1 MIAQELEVSL
11 HMAFV
16 EARQQRHEFITVE
29 HLLLALLDNP
39 SAAEVLRSCACNM
52 DDLRRNLQNF
62 IRDNTPVIS
71 GQDEVDTQPTLGF
84 QRVIQRAIMHVQST
98 SNGKKEVTGA
108 NVLVAIFGEKDSHA
122 VYYLHQQGITRLDVV
137 NFISHGITKTPQAP
151 TPKQEAAQSSEQ
163 TEQESDSSGGGSEKQ
178 SPLDQYTQN
187 LNVAAR
193 EGKIDPLIG
202 REPEVERVIQVLC
215 RRRKN
220 NPLLV
225 GEAGVGKTAIAEGL
239 AWRIVKGDVP
249 EVLESAQVYS
259 LDMGALLAGTKYRGD
274 FEQRL
279 KAVLKQLKG
288 NPHSVLFIDEIHTL
302 IGAGSASGGTLDA
315 SNLLK
320 PALSSGQLK
329 CIGAT
334 TFNEYRGIFEKDH
347 ALSRRFQKID
357 VNEPSVE
364 QTIEILRG
372 LKSRFEEH
380 HGVKYSTAA
389 ITAAA
394 ELSAKFINDRHL
406 PDKAIDVIDEAGAA
420 QRILPKSKQ
429 KKTIGKNEI
438 EDIVSKIARIPP
450 QSVTTDDRN
459 KLATLERDLKS
470 TVFGQDPAIEVLAAA
485 IKMSRSG
492 LGKPDKPIGSF
503 LFSGPTG
510 VGKTEVAKQ
519 LAFILG
525 VELLRFDMSEYM
537 ERHAVSRLI
546 GAPPGYVGFD
556 QGGLLTEAVTKK
568 PHCVLLLDEIEK
580 AHPDIYN
587 ILLQVMDHGTLTD
600 NNGRKADFRNVIII
614 MTTNA
619 GAEALTKRGI
629 GFTEAKV
636 QGDEMADIKRM
647 FTPEFRNR
655 LDAIVSFRALDESI
669 ILRVVDKF
677 LMALEEQLHE
687 KKVEAVFTEEL
698 RKHLAKKGFDP
709 LMGAR
714 PMQRLIQDVIRK
726 ALADELLFGRLVTGG
741 KVTVDVDDKDEVT
754 LSFDSSP
761 TPPQTTPNDEVTV
774 E

>member
-16 EARQQRHEFITVE
+16 EARQARHEFITVE

-39 SAAEVLRSCACNM
+39 SAAEVLRACAVNIE
-52 DDLRRNLQNF
+52 DLRKTLTNF
-62 IRDNTPVIS
+62 IGDNTPTVP
-71 GQDEVDTQPTLGF
+71 GTGEVDTQPTLGF
-84 QRVIQRAIMHVQST
+84 QRVIQRAIMHVQSA

-122 VYYLHQQGITRLDVV
+122 VYYLHQQGVTRLDVV
-137 NFISHGITKTPQAP
+137 NFISHGVRKDQQSDAAKASEGVEEGAPGGEGQTK
-151 TPKQEAAQSSEQ
+151 E
-163 TEQESDSSGGGSEKQ
+163 
-178 SPLDQYTQN
+178 SPLDQFTQN
-187 LNVAAR
+187 LNKAAA

-202 REPEVERVIQVLC
+202 REDEVDRVIQILC

-239 AWRIVKGDVP
+239 AYRITQNDVP
-249 EVLESAQVYS
+249 EILQNAIVYS

-279 KAVLKQLKG
+279 KAVLKQLKD
-288 NPHSVLFIDEIHTL
+288 NPNGILFIDEIHTI

-320 PALSSGQLK
+320 PALANGQLK
-329 CIGAT
+329 CVGAT
-334 TFNEYRGIFEKDH
+334 TYTEFRGVFEKDH
-347 ALSRRFQKID
+347 ALSRRFQKVD
-357 VNEPSVE
+357 VNEPTVE
-364 QTIEILRG
+364 QTVQILRG

-380 HGVKYSTAA
+380 HGVKYSSSALST
-389 ITAAA
+389 AA
-394 ELSAKFINDRHL
+394 ELAARFINDRHL

-429 KKTIGKNEI
+429 KKTIGKTEI
-438 EDIVSKIARIPP
+438 EDIIAKIARIPP
-450 QSVTTDDRN
+450 QTVNQDDRS
-459 KLATLERDLKS
+459 KLQTIDRDLRNV
-470 TVFGQDPAIEVLAAA
+470 VFGQDPAIEALASA
-485 IKMSRSG
+485 IKMARAG
-492 LGKPDKPIGSF
+492 LGKTDKPIGSF

-525 VELLRFDMSEYM
+525 IELIRFDMSEYM

-556 QGGLLTEAVTKK
+556 QGGLLTEAITKK
-568 PHCVLLLDEIEK
+568 PHAVLLLDEIEK
-580 AHPDIYN
+580 AHPDIFN

-619 GAEALTKRGI
+619 GAESLQKTSI
-629 GFTEAKV
+629 GFTNSKQA
-636 QGDEMADIKRM
+636 GDEMADIKRM

-655 LDAIVSFRALDESI
+655 IDATISFRALDEEI

-677 LMALEEQLHE
+677 LMQLEEQLHE
-687 KKVEAVFTEEL
+687 KKVEAIFSEKL
-698 RKHLAKKGFDP
+698 RKFLAKKGFDP

-714 PMQRLIQDVIRK
+714 PMARLIQDMIRK

-741 KVTVDVDDKDEVT
+741 RVTVDLDDKDLVKLEFPEPPDAAPT
-754 LSFDSSP
+754 L
-761 TPPQTTPNDEVTV
+761 PPETV
-774 E
+774 EVE

>member
-16 EARQQRHEFITVE
+16 EARQARHEFITVE

-39 SAAEVLRSCACNM
+39 SAAEVLRACAVNI
-52 DDLRRNLQNF
+52 DDLRKTLTNF
-62 IRDNTPVIS
+62 ISDNTPTVPGTS
-71 GQDEVDTQPTLGF
+71 EVDTQPTLGF
-84 QRVIQRAIMHVQST
+84 QRVIQRAIMHVQSA

-122 VYYLHQQGITRLDVV
+122 VYYLHQQGVTRLDVV
-137 NFISHGITKTPQAP
+137 NFISHGVRKDQQSEPQKASEGGDETQAEAP
-151 TPKQEAAQSSEQ
+151 HK
-163 TEQESDSSGGGSEKQ
+163 ESA
-178 SPLDQYTQN
+178 LDQFTQN
-187 LNVAAR
+187 LNKLAA

-202 REPEVERVIQVLC
+202 RESEVERVIQTLC

-239 AWRIVKGDVP
+239 AWRVTQGDLP
-249 EVLESAQVYS
+249 EILQNAVVYS

-279 KAVLKQLKG
+279 KAVLKQLKD
-288 NPHSVLFIDEIHTL
+288 NPNGILFIDEIHTI

-334 TFNEYRGIFEKDH
+334 TFNEFRGVFEKDH

-357 VNEPSVE
+357 VNEPTVE
-364 QTIEILRG
+364 QTIQILRG

-380 HGVKYSTAA
+380 HGVKYSASALTS
-389 ITAAA
+389 AA
-394 ELSAKFINDRHL
+394 ELAARFINDRHL

-429 KKTIGKNEI
+429 KKTIGKSEI
-438 EDIVSKIARIPP
+438 EDIISKIARIPP
-450 QSVTTDDRN
+450 QSINQDDRS
-459 KLATLERDLKS
+459 KLQTIERDLKNV
-470 TVFGQDPAIEVLAAA
+470 VFGQEPAIEALASA
-485 IKMSRSG
+485 IKMARAG
-492 LGKPDKPIGSF
+492 LGKTDKPIGSF

-519 LAFILG
+519 LAFIMG
-525 VELLRFDMSEYM
+525 IELIRFDMSEYM

-556 QGGLLTEAVTKK
+556 QGGLLTEAITKK
-568 PHCVLLLDEIEK
+568 PHAVLLLDEIEK
-580 AHPDIYN
+580 THPDIFN

-619 GAEALTKRGI
+619 GAESLQKRSL
-629 GFTEAKV
+629 GFTDGKQA
-636 QGDEMADIKRM
+636 GDELIDIKRM

-655 LDAIVSFRALDESI
+655 LDSIISFKALDEEI

-677 LMALEEQLHE
+677 LMQLEEQLHE
-687 KKVEAVFTEEL
+687 KKVEAVFTDNL
-698 RKHLAKKGFDP
+698 RRFLAKKGFDP

-714 PMQRLIQDVIRK
+714 PMSRLIQDMIRK
-726 ALADELLFGRLVTGG
+726 ALADELLFGKLVSGG
-741 KVTVDVDDKDEVT
+741 RVTVDLDEKEAIK
-754 LSFDSSP
+754 LEFFEGDAP
-761 TPPQTTPNDEVTV
+761 PPAAPPQEAAEV

>member
-16 EARQQRHEFITVE
+16 EARQARYEFITVE

-39 SAAEVLRSCACNM
+39 SAAEVLRACAVNI
-52 DDLRRNLQNF
+52 DDLRKTLGNF
-62 IRDNTPVIS
+62 ITDNTPTVPGTS
-71 GQDEVDTQPTLGF
+71 EVDTQPTLGF
-84 QRVIQRAIMHVQST
+84 QRVIQRAIMHVQSA

-122 VYYLHQQGITRLDVV
+122 VYYLHQQGVTRLDVV
-137 NFISHGITKTPQAP
+137 NFISHGVRKDSHNEPAKSP
-151 TPKQEAAQSSEQ
+151 EGNEENAAEAQVKEN
-163 TEQESDSSGGGSEKQ
+163 
-178 SPLDQYTQN
+178 PLDQFTQN
-187 LNVAAR
+187 LNKAAA

-202 REPEVERVIQVLC
+202 RDSELERVIQILC

-239 AWRIVKGDVP
+239 AWRITQNDVP
-249 EVLESAQVYS
+249 DILNNAVVYS

-274 FEQRL
+274 FELRL
-279 KAVLKQLKG
+279 KGVLKQLKDTPNG
-288 NPHSVLFIDEIHTL
+288 ILFIDEIHTI

-334 TFNEYRGIFEKDH
+334 TYTEYRGVFEKDH
-347 ALSRRFQKID
+347 ALARRFQKID
-357 VNEPSVE
+357 VNEPTVE
-364 QTIEILRG
+364 QTVQILRG
-372 LKSRFEEH
+372 LKSKFEEH
-380 HGVKYSTAA
+380 HNVKYSASALAT
-389 ITAAA
+389 AA
-394 ELSAKFINDRHL
+394 ELSARFINDRHL

-429 KKTIGKNEI
+429 KKTIGKADI
-438 EDIVSKIARIPP
+438 EDIISKIARIPP
-450 QSVTTDDRN
+450 QTVNQDDRS
-459 KLATLERDLKS
+459 KLRTIDRDLKNV
-470 TVFGQDPAIEVLAAA
+470 VFGQEPAIEALSSA
-485 IKMSRSG
+485 IKMARAG
-492 LGKPDKPIGSF
+492 LGKTDKPIGSF

-519 LAFILG
+519 LAFTLG
-525 VELLRFDMSEYM
+525 IELIRFDMSEYM

-556 QGGLLTEAVTKK
+556 QGGLLTEAITKK
-568 PHCVLLLDEIEK
+568 PHAVLLLDEIEK
-580 AHPDIYN
+580 AHPDVFN

-619 GAEALTKRGI
+619 GAESLQKRSI
-629 GFTEAKV
+629 GFNDSKEA
-636 QGDEMADIKRM
+636 GDEMADIKRM

-655 LDAIVSFRALDESI
+655 LDAIISFRALDEEI

-677 LMALEEQLHE
+677 LMQLEEQLHE
-687 KKVEAVFTEEL
+687 KKVEATFTDNL
-698 RKHLAKKGFDP
+698 RKFLGKKGFDP

-714 PMQRLIQDVIRK
+714 PMARLIQDMIRK
-726 ALADELLFGRLVTGG
+726 ALADELLFGKLVTGG
-741 KVTVDVDDKDEVT
+741 RVIVDLDDKDQIKLEF
-754 LSFDSSP
+754 SEGDA
-761 TPPQTTPNDEVTV
+761 TPPETSQEVV
-774 E
+774 EVE